1 MESVVSLCSS
11 IDLFVLAGRF
21 SWLCCV
27 CLAQS
32 LQSLADLRSTPHFP
46 FSGEVDLAVGA
57 AVESM
62 GPEVVLGAVPLNITG
77 VE

>member
-1 MESVVSLCSS
+1 MVNGLPVPRCRSVCVSWTL
-11 IDLFVLAGRF
+11 LL
-21 SWLCCV
+21 
-27 CLAQS
+27 QS